1 MAWTRQHSLNF
12 ILQLTGRQC
21 SWIRVGSTP
30 PPLHQQGWY
39 LVWRSKT
46 AGSLVSSSL
55 VPYLERSVYIHK
67 DSQLTVWRQWR
78 LLCSWRGLLLSY
90 DTSFIS
96 CNYLAM
102 KRTLATCHN
111 HNWSQSTALHMH
123 VLSTTT
129 PQMHSRQLQSPRP
142 QELRPKPYN
151 SKISWRQR

>member
-12 ILQLTGRQC
+12 ILQLTGSQC

-102 KRTLATCHN
+102 KRTLATCHK
-111 HNWSQSTALHMH
+111 HNWSQSKALSHACFIH
-123 VLSTTT
+123 DHTTDALKTTT
-129 PQMHSRQLQSPRP
+129 KPQATRIKTKAVQF
-142 QELRPKPYN
+142 
-151 SKISWRQR
+151 

>member
-1 MAWTRQHSLNF
+1 MAWNRQHSLNF
-12 ILQLTGRQC
+12 ILQLTGSQC

-39 LVWRSKT
+39 LVWCSKT

-111 HNWSQSTALHMH
+111 HNWSQSTALSHACFIH
-123 VLSTTT
+123 DHTTDALKTTT
-129 PQMHSRQLQSPRP
+129 KPQATRIKTKAVQF
-142 QELRPKPYN
+142 
-151 SKISWRQR
+151 